1 MTAKEYLAQAYRI
14 DQRINSKLEQIVSL
28 RALATK
34 ATSTLSDTPPGD
46 TRNVHSMEGIIVKM
60 IDLEDEINK
69 DIDTLVDLKREIMDA
84 IKKINNPEYQT
95 LLELRYLCF
104 KTWEQIAV
112 EMGYDLRYLHKLHN
126 RALESCEINFKEDT
140 KRH

>member
-1 MTAKEYLAQAYRI
+1 MTAKEYLSQAYRI

-34 ATSTLSDTPPGD
+34 ATSTLSDTPPSG
-46 TRNVHSMEGIIVKM
+46 TRNINSMEGIIVKM
-60 IDLEDEINK
+60 VDLEDEING
-69 DIDTLVDLKREIMDA
+69 DIDILVDLKREIMDI
-84 IKKINNPEYQT
+84 IKKINNPEQQT

-112 EMGYDLRYLHKLHN
+112 DMGYSMQHLFRIHDKILKGVIISKD
-126 RALESCEINFKEDT
+126 ESKCD
-140 KRH
+140 